1 MRNDAYLRRKQ
12 LDPHTFLEDP
22 RYVTNRISSHRR
34 PVEAK
39 LVDTP
44 IDNLETRGVT
54 LPYGQ
59 TK

>member
-12 LDPHTFLEDP
+12 LDPHTFLEEP
-22 RYVTNRISSHRR
+22 RYVTGRINSHRR

-39 LVDTP
+39 LADTP
-44 IDNLETRGVT
+44 VDDPDTRGVT

-59 TK
+59 TS